1 MFSHAGTFEG
11 ESTFIGGQRAALVN
25 KAAATDTLANQMAS
39 LLATTVLFRSAA
51 MCASTC
57 AVGSEWRGHPAWVAS
72 EAFFVV
78 HRERDLLLRFPRAF
92 KCPDQVQFFLDLCR

>member
-25 KAAATDTLANQMAS
+25 KAATTDTLANQMAS

-51 MCASTC
+51 MGASTC

-72 EAFFVV
+72 EAF
-78 HRERDLLLRFPRAF
+78 L
-92 KCPDQVQFFLDLCR
+92 